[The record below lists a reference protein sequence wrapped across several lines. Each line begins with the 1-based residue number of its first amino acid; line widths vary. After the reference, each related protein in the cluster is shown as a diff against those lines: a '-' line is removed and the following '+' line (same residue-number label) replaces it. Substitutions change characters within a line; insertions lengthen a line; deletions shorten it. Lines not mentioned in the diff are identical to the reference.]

1 MLLLFLLIFRERD
14 TGTQVTQDGKLDMSV
29 WKIDRKKRE
38 AEMDNKDKDKIIK
51 LIMERSFEKSDTPSF
66 LLSSGKRSRYY
77 FNLRNI
83 TMTPEGL
90 VLIGTLVYNK
100 IQQLSLKPTGIGGLT
115 MGADPIATAT
125 AFTSFLRGNPIE
137 AFIIRKEPKEHG
149 LKLQIEGN
157 VKKNDKVIIVD
168 DVVTTGG
175 SIIKAMKIS
184 REYGLEILGVIV
196 LLDRCEEN
204 GKEKIE
210 AEGTTVHS
218 ILTVQ
223 DFL

>member
-1 MLLLFLLIFRERD
+1 
-14 TGTQVTQDGKLDMSV
+14 
-29 WKIDRKKRE
+29 
-38 AEMDNKDKDKIIK
+38 MDNKDKDRIIK
-51 LIMERSFEKSDTPSF
+51 LIMQRSCEKSDTPSF
-66 LLSSGKRSRYY
+66 LLSSGKRSCYY
-77 FNLRNI
+77 FNLRNV
-83 TMTPEGL
+83 TMAPEGQ

-100 IQQLSLKPTGIGGLT
+100 IQQLNLKPKGIGGLT
-115 MGADPIATAT
+115 MGADPIAIAT

-157 VKKNDKVIIVD
+157 IERNDKVVIVD
-168 DVVTTGG
+168 DVVTTGA
-175 SIIKAMKIS
+175 SIIKAMKIA
-184 REYGLEILGVIV
+184 REHGLDILGVIV

-204 GKEKIE
+204 GKENIE

-218 ILTVQ
+218 ILTIE

>member
-1 MLLLFLLIFRERD
+1 
-14 TGTQVTQDGKLDMSV
+14 
-29 WKIDRKKRE
+29 
-38 AEMDNKDKDKIIK
+38 MDNKDKDRIIK
-51 LIMERSFEKSDTPSF
+51 LIIQRSFEKSDTPSF

-77 FNLRNI
+77 FNLRNV
-83 TMTPEGL
+83 TMAPEGQ

-100 IQQLSLKPTGIGGLT
+100 IQQLNLKPKAIGGLT
-115 MGADPIATAT
+115 MGADPIAIAT
-125 AFTSFLRGNPIE
+125 AYTSFLRGNPIE

-157 VKKNDKVIIVD
+157 IERNDKVIIVD
-168 DVVTTGG
+168 DVVTTGA

-184 REYGLEILGVIV
+184 REYGLDILGVIV

-204 GKEKIE
+204 GKESVE

>member
-1 MLLLFLLIFRERD
+1 M
-14 TGTQVTQDGKLDMSV
+14 
-29 WKIDRKKRE
+29 
-38 AEMDNKDKDKIIK
+38 NNNDKEKIIK
-51 LIMERSFEKSDTPSF
+51 LIMQRSFEKSDTPSF

-77 FNLRNI
+77 FDLRNM
-83 TMTPEGL
+83 TMAPEGQ

-100 IQQLSLKPTGIGGLT
+100 IQQLNLKPQAIGGLT
-115 MGADPIATAT
+115 MGADPIAIAT
-125 AFTSFLRGNPIE
+125 AYTSFLRGNPIE

-157 VKKNDKVIIVD
+157 VEKNDKVVIVD
-168 DVVTTGG
+168 DVVTTGA
-175 SIIKAMKIS
+175 SIIKALKVS
-184 REYGLEILGVIV
+184 REYGLDILGVIV

-204 GKEKIE
+204 GKENIE

-218 ILTVQ
+218 ILTIQ

>member
-1 MLLLFLLIFRERD
+1 LTIFRERD
-14 TGTQVTQDGKLDMSV
+14 IGTKVTQNGERDIAVRAIS
-29 WKIDRKKRE
+29 RSERR
-38 AEMDNKDKDKIIK
+38 AEMDNQEKDKIIK
-51 LIMERSFEKSDTPSF
+51 LIMHRSFEKSDTPSF
-66 LLSSGKRSRYY
+66 LLSSGMRSRYY

-83 TMTPEGL
+83 TMAPEGQ

-100 IQQLSLKPTGIGGLT
+100 IQELNLKPKGIGGLT
-115 MGADPIATAT
+115 MGADPIAIAT
-125 AFTSFLRGNPIE
+125 AYTSFLKENPIE

-157 VKKNDKVIIVD
+157 VEKNDKVIIVD
-168 DVVTTGG
+168 DVITTGA

-184 REYGLEILGVIV
+184 SEYGLDILGVIV

-204 GKEKIE
+204 GKEKVE
-210 AEGTTVHS
+210 AEGITLHS
-218 ILTVQ
+218 ILTIE